1 MARPASNQPTDGE
14 LELLKVL
21 WEHGPA
27 ELGAICA
34 ELRRQRPVA
43 TTTVATMLKVMLE
56 KQLVKRTASKRRYL
70 WSARVSRE
78 HATRGL
84 VKQLIDRAFD
94 GSAQSLVAHLV
105 EGQKM
110 SEDDRRQIL
119 SMLAGEPSAAGK
131 GPAEGRRA
139 DSSDESR
146 EGK

>member
-43 TTTVATMLKVMLE
+43 TTTVATMLKIMLE

-70 WSARVSRE
+70 WSAKVSRE

-105 EGQKM
+105 EAQKL
-110 SEDDRRQIL
+110 SEEDRRQIL
-119 SMLAGEPSAAGK
+119 SMLGGDVPAARSDATEIG
-131 GPAEGRRA
+131 RA
-139 DSSDESR
+139 DSSDESCDR
-146 EGK
+146 K

>member
-21 WEHGPA
+21 WEHGPS

-34 ELRRQRPVA
+34 ELRCQRPVA
-43 TTTVATMLKVMLE
+43 TTTVATMLKVMLD
-56 KQLVKRTASKRRYL
+56 KQLVKRTPSKRRYL
-70 WSARVSRE
+70 WSAKVSRQ

-105 EGQKM
+105 EGQKL
-110 SEDDRRQIL
+110 SEEDRRQIL
-119 SMLAGEPSAAGK
+119 SMLAGESSAAGK
-131 GPAEGRRA
+131 ASAESRRA
-139 DSSDESR
+139 DSSDESS

>member
-21 WEHGPA
+21 WQHGPA
-27 ELGAICA
+27 ELGVICA

-43 TTTVATMLKVMLE
+43 TTTVATMLKVMLD
-56 KQLVKRTASKRRYL
+56 KQLVKRTPSKRRYL
-70 WSARVSRE
+70 WSAKVSRE

-105 EGQKM
+105 EGQKL
-110 SEDDRRQIL
+110 SDEDRRQIL
-119 SMLAGEPSAAGK
+119 SMVAGESSAVRKA
-131 GPAEGRRA
+131 PADSRRA
-139 DSSDESR
+139 DSSDESS
-146 EGK
+146 ESK